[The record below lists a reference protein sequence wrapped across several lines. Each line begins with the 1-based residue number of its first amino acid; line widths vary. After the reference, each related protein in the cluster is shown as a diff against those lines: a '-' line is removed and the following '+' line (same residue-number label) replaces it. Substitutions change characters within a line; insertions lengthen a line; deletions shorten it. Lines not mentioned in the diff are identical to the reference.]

1 MFSDPSYGGGYGG
14 SVPYANFYTDLELAM
29 KIGQVA
35 LIAFIV
41 LVAVVVCFLLLMCC
55 MQCPS
60 LFGGGYRGQPQPE
73 AGGYYPSNVI
83 QGITYYIVMKLL
95 HNYTYTQAF
104 R

>member
-83 QGITYYIVMKLL
+83 QGITYHIVMKLL
-95 HNYTYTQAF
+95 HNYTYTQEI
-104 R
+104 